1 MPPDVACQLAP
12 SAINVTPGWLI
23 AMMEKMESSKA
34 DAVLGPVQALYGTDC
49 PAWISKGDFH
59 SNRPVMNEKKT
70 FTGCSTG
77 NALLRRTSPAV
88 QNLRFRHELGKTGGE
103 DTLFF
108 TAIHKAGGKID
119 YAPDALITE
128 IAPKSRT
135 NFMWLFKRRF
145 RSGQTHGVLL
155 LESNTDGL
163 YGHIRNILLATA
175 KIAYCDIA
183 ALMNIARHD
192 RMRYWLLRGAL
203 HAGVVLRLFG
213 KAEIVQY
220 GEQEKPP

>member
-1 MPPDVACQLAP
+1 M
-12 SAINVTPGWLI
+12 
-23 AMMEKMESSKA
+23 
-34 DAVLGPVQALYGTDC
+34 
-49 PAWISKGDFH
+49 
-59 SNRPVMNEKKT
+59 
-70 FTGCSTG
+70 
-77 NALLRRTSPAV
+77 
-88 QNLRFRHELGKTGGE
+88 RFRLELGKTGGE

-108 TAIHKAGGKID
+108 TGIQKAGGKID

-128 IAPKSRT
+128 IVPKNRA

-155 LESNTDGL
+155 LESNTTGL
-163 YGHIRNILLATA
+163 YGHIRDILLAVA
-175 KIAYCDIA
+175 KVAYCDVA
-183 ALMNIARHD
+183 ALLNIACHD

-220 GEQEKPP
+220 GEREKAP